1 MNISAFVLYGSCARG
16 DSNQSSDVD
25 LFAITV
31 DGEYQMVVKNKVNL
45 AMYPKAL
52 ALEMA
57 KNGELFILHI
67 VKEGQPLIDH
77 RGDFQLLKDTFSYKN
92 SYEKEI
98 INSSELGWAIRHLG
112 PSVRNQALVNQRI
125 AWCVRTI
132 LIAKAA
138 EEKKA
143 IFSAES
149 LGTFA
154 NEENVKILITNKTI
168 TTYQPK
174 IFPIFEK
181 FLLKWTSSNPL
192 QKTAKLEDYQE
203 LFEKNKNIVG
213 LKTLKAFKSDQD
225 FDKY

>member
-25 LFAITV
+25 LFAITA
-31 DGEYQMVVKNKVNL
+31 DGDYQMIVKNKVNL

-57 KNGELFILHI
+57 INGELFMLHL
-67 VKEGQPLIDH
+67 VKEGQSLIDQE
-77 RGDFQLLKDTFSYKN
+77 GDFQLLKDSFIYKN

-98 INSSELGWAIRHLG
+98 TNSAELGWAIRYLG

-138 EEKKA
+138 EEKQA

-149 LGTFA
+149 LGNFA
-154 NEENVKILITNKTI
+154 NEENVINLIKNKNFN
-168 TTYQPK
+168 TYQPK

-181 FLLKWTSSNPL
+181 FLLKWTFSNPL

-203 LFEKNKNIVG
+203 LFEKNKNTVG
-213 LKTLKAFKSDQD
+213 LKTLKAFRSDQD